1 MSSLIE
7 IKPSRVPF
15 FIVATIKIKG
25 TDLRF
30 DFNQTGEILR
40 TIASTPFI
48 RTNFKTKE
56 LKPKY

>member
-7 IKPSRVPF
+7 IKPSRVPI

-40 TIASTPFI
+40 SISQPHLL
-48 RTNFKTKE
+48 E
-56 LKPKY
+56 LTSKQKN